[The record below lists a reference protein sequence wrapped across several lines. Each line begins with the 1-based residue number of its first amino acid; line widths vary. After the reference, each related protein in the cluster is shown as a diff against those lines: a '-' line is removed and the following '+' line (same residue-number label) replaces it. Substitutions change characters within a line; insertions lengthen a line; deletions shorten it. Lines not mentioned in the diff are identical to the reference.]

1 MYLVKIMYKNIR
13 KTHIKICNVKK
24 TKALFGNRA
33 FIINDVKPVRLF

>member
-13 KTHIKICNVKK
+13 KTHIKICNVK